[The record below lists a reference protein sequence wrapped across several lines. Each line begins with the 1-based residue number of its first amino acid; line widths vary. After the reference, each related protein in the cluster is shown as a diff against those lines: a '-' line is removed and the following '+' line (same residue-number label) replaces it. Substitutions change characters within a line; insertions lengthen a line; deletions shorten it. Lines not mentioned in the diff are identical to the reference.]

1 MANVY
6 VQATLNPT
14 KRELLNAW
22 LPTRP
27 WFPAEARVAKLRA
40 YRFDDPAGEV
50 GLESFVLDVADG
62 VVVHVPLTYRDA
74 PLTGAGEFLV
84 GTTDH
89 SVLGK
94 RWVYDGCGDPVWAA
108 ALATAILTGG
118 AEADVIMENGERL
131 EPRVTVKGTGT
142 DDTPVAVPDSVQCQ
156 DAGPTTV
163 THIGGM
169 TLVTVRVIGV
179 DIAARETLV
188 ARWGENNE
196 AVVAGVA

>member
-1 MANVY
+1 MAHVY
-6 VQATLNPT
+6 EQATVTPT
-14 KRELLNAW
+14 KRDLLNAW
-22 LPTRP
+22 VPTRP
-27 WFPAEARVAKLRA
+27 WFPADARVAKLRA

-74 PLTGAGEFLV
+74 PLTGADEFLV

-94 RWVYDGCGDPVWAA
+94 RWVYDGCGDPAWAA

-131 EPRVTVKGTGT
+131 EPRVTVEGTGT
-142 DDTPVAVPDSVQCQ
+142 DDAPVAVPDSVQCH
-156 DAGPTTV
+156 DDGPTTV
-163 THIGGM
+163 THIGGL
-169 TLVTVRVIGV
+169 TLVTVRVIGTA
-179 DIAARETLV
+179 ISARETLV
-188 ARWGENNE
+188 ARWGDGNE
-196 AVVAGVA
+196 AVVAGIA

>member
-6 VQATLNPT
+6 AQATLDPT

-40 YRFDDPAGEV
+40 YRFDDPAGAV

-74 PLTGAGEFLV
+74 PLTGADEFLV

-94 RWVYDGCGDPVWAA
+94 RWVYDGCGDPAWAA
-108 ALATAILTGG
+108 ALATAITTGG

-142 DDTPVAVPDSVQCQ
+142 HHARVAVPDSVQCQ
-156 DAGPTTV
+156 DDGPTTL
-163 THIGGM
+163 THIAGL
-169 TLVTVRVIGV
+169 TLATVHVIGTA
-179 DIAARETLV
+179 ISPGETLI
-188 ARWGENNE
+188 ARWGDGKE
-196 AVVAGVA
+196 AVVAGIA